1 MQIKQLLPAFRLLFL
16 MSLVGWVG
24 ASQAQNA
31 AVEAQSTAKIKKGS
45 EKTWKIFATMDHY
58 FGVREDSDT
67 VGAFYFIGSNRFS
80 WGSLQVFQPVI
91 KYYEINP
98 GQQEVQAADTALR
111 FFSNP
116 MSFIDSWSFRYTLG
130 TTLPVSEFS
139 RDQGVIT
146 KPGLTGIFETSAGK
160 AYFSVRPFV
169 RGFVNQYTTTVT
181 DEGAGFPRPLRQ
193 WMAGGSLL
201 GVYSFTKKLSTAASL
216 RYARIGYEQA
226 IARNEQPTLSNS
238 DFRTHQYTMDLS
250 LNAQLIPGFWSITT
264 GYSIDSMVER
274 YGGIEFVAYDQE
286 ISIWYLSTTAT
297 F

>member
-1 MQIKQLLPAFRLLFL
+1 MAAGISPAAL
-16 MSLVGWVG
+16 
-24 ASQAQNA
+24 AQNA
-31 AVEAQSTAKIKKGS
+31 AVEAQSTAKIKKGAQ
-45 EKTWKIFATMDHY
+45 KTWRIFTTMDHY
-58 FGVREDSDT
+58 FGVREDSET
-67 VGAFYFIGSNRFS
+67 IGAFYFIGSNRFS

-91 KYYEINP
+91 KYYELNP
-98 GQQEVQAADTALR
+98 GQQEIQAADSALR

-116 MSFIDSWSFRYTLG
+116 MSFIDNWTFRYTLG

-146 KPGLTGIFETSAGK
+146 KPGLTAIFETSMGK

-169 RGFVNQYTTTVT
+169 RGYINQFTTTIT
-181 DEGAGFPRPLRQ
+181 DEGAGTPRPLRQ

-201 GVYSFTKKLSTAASL
+201 GVYSFTNRLSTAASL

-226 IARNEQPTLSNS
+226 VARNAQPTLSNS

-250 LNAQLIPGFWSITT
+250 LNAQIIPRLWSITT

-274 YGGIEFVAYDQE
+274 YGGIEVVAYDQE